1 MIATTRY
8 ITPPELAKRWH
19 VKLANIYSWIRSGEL
34 NALNMSTGEERP
46 RWRLTEADVSDFE
59 RRRRTTAHAVSNRRR
74 TRSLPTPAKD
84 HFSEA

>member
-1 MIATTRY
+1 MVSATRY
-8 ITPPELAKRWH
+8 ITPPELAKRMQ
-19 VKLANIYSWIRSGEL
+19 VKLAKIYAWIRSGEL
-34 NALNMSTGEERP
+34 HAINVSDGDERP
-46 RWRLTEADVSDFE
+46 RWRITEADVSDFE

>member
-34 NALNMSTGEERP
+34 NAINMSSGEERP

-59 RRRRTTAHAVSNRRR
+59 RRRRTTASPGSARKQRR
-74 TRSLPTPAKD
+74 SIPTPAKN
-84 HFSEA
+84 HFADI